1 MKRDPEPE
9 SQSGRQGRI
18 FIALGSNIGD
28 RMGNIRRAVKS
39 LESEDGIRVIRTG
52 RMYESEPMYVEDQA
66 RFANTVIEV
75 SPLLTDTRF
84 TRI

>member
-1 MKRDPEPE
+1 
-9 SQSGRQGRI
+9 
-18 FIALGSNIGD
+18 
-28 RMGNIRRAVKS
+28 MGNIRRAVKS

-75 SPLLTDTRF
+75 SPLLTDARF
-84 TRI
+84 TRSRA